1 MMNFTIFRKIT
12 LFLGDIFLLFLSL
25 IITLIIGFGQSLS
38 ETIVWQHISPFSLL
52 FIIWIIVFVIFD
64 FYELDMLKSGF
75 PLTIKIGLGL
85 LTCLIIGIIFFYL
98 IPTFGVSPKSNLLT
112 LILVLWALLILWRK
126 IALSLFSSYFQN
138 RVAIIGLTEES
149 KKLALAFKNN
159 PQMGYNLIEIIPVQN
174 ISLLSQKIK
183 EFKLN
188 TIILA
193 KNLSSET
200 ELDLAL
206 YKCLPLKINFLN
218 LAQAYEIA
226 FQKIPL
232 DFVEYVWFL
241 ENLKEGKKKLYDK
254 TKRFTDIL
262 LGSFFFLITL
272 PFWLLIAIFIK
283 IDSKGSIFYR
293 QKRVGKDGD
302 EFWLIKFRS
311 MKNKAEENGAVWA
324 QKNDS
329 RITRLGKFL
338 RASHLD
344 ELPQML
350 NIVKGDISLVGPRP
364 ERPEFVRDLEKRIPH
379 YHLRHLIKPGF
390 TGWAQIKFR
399 YCRSIQDSFEKLQYD
414 LYYIKNRSPFLDLL
428 ILLKTFQLFFK
439 REQ

>member
-1 MMNFTIFRKIT
+1 
-12 LFLGDIFLLFLSL
+12 
-25 IITLIIGFGQSLS
+25 
-38 ETIVWQHISPFSLL
+38 
-52 FIIWIIVFVIFD
+52 
-64 FYELDMLKSGF
+64 MLKSGF
-75 PLTIKIGLGL
+75 SLTIKIGIGL
-85 LTCLIIGIIFFYL
+85 LVCLIIGIIFFYL
-98 IPTFGVSPKSNLLT
+98 IPYFGVNPKTNLLT
-112 LILVLWALLILWRK
+112 LILILWALLILWRK
-126 IALSLFSSYFQN
+126 IALNLFSSRFQN

-149 KKLALAFKNN
+149 KNLALAFKKN

-174 ISLLSQKIK
+174 ISLLSKKIK

-188 TIILA
+188 TIIIA
-193 KNLSSET
+193 KNLSSEA

-218 LAQAYEIA
+218 LAQAYEIV

-262 LGSFFFLITL
+262 FGSSLLLITL

-283 IDSKGSIFYR
+283 IDSKGSVFYK
-293 QKRVGKDGD
+293 QKRVGKDGN

-311 MKNKAEENGAVWA
+311 MQDKAEQNEAVWA
-324 QKNDS
+324 QEKDP
-329 RITRLGKFL
+329 RRTRVGQFL
-338 RASHLD
+338 RSSHLD
-344 ELPQML
+344 ELPQMF
-350 NIVKGDISLVGPRP
+350 NIIKGDISLIGPRP
-364 ERPEFVRDLEKRIPH
+364 ERPEFVKELEKQIPH

-390 TGWAQIKFR
+390 TGWAQTKFHYGR
-399 YCRSIQDSFEKLQYD
+399 TIQDSFEKFQYD

-428 ILLKTFQLFFK
+428 VFLKTFQLFFK
-439 REQ
+439 KE

>member
-1 MMNFTIFRKIT
+1 MINFTIFRKIT
-12 LFLGDIFLLFLSL
+12 LFLGDLFLLYIAL
-25 IITLIIGFGQSLS
+25 IITLIIGFGQSIS
-38 ETIVWQHISPFSLL
+38 EAIIQQHILPFSLL
-52 FIIWIIVFVIFD
+52 FIIWITIFFIFD

-75 PLTIKIGLGL
+75 SLTIKIGLGL
-85 LTCLIIGIIFFYL
+85 LTCLIIGIMFFYL
-98 IPTFGVSPKSNLLT
+98 VPSFGVSPKSNLL
-112 LILVLWALLILWRK
+112 ILVFILWALLILWRK
-126 IALSLFSSYFQN
+126 IALNLFSSYFQN

-149 KKLALAFKNN
+149 KKLALAFKKN

-254 TKRFTDIL
+254 TKRLADIFF
-262 LGSFFFLITL
+262 GSFFLLATI
-272 PFWLLIAIFIK
+272 PFWLLVAILIK
-283 IDSKGSIFYR
+283 IDSSGSVFYK
-293 QKRVGKDGD
+293 QKRVGKDGN
-302 EFWLIKFRS
+302 EFWLLKFRS
-311 MKNKAEENGAVWA
+311 MKNNAEENGAVWA
-324 QKNDS
+324 EKNDS

-350 NIVKGDISLVGPRP
+350 NIIKGDISLIGPRP
-364 ERPEFVRDLEKRIPH
+364 ERPEFVQTLEKQIPH

-399 YCRSIQDSFEKLQYD
+399 YGRTVMDSFEKFQYD
-414 LYYIKNRSPFLDLL
+414 LYYIKNRSFFLDLL
-428 ILLKTFQLFFK
+428 SLLKTFQLFFK
-439 REQ
+439 N

>member
-1 MMNFTIFRKIT
+1 MINFTIFRKIT
-12 LFLGDIFLLFLSL
+12 LFSGDLFLLFLSL

-38 ETIVWQHISPFSLL
+38 ETIIWQHILPFSLL
-52 FIIWIIVFVIFD
+52 FIIWIIIFVIFD

-75 PLTIKIGLGL
+75 SLTIKIGIGL
-85 LTCLIIGIIFFYL
+85 LVCLIIGIIFFYL
-98 IPTFGVSPKSNLLT
+98 IPYFGVNPKTNLLT
-112 LILVLWALLILWRK
+112 LIFILWILLIIWRK
-126 IALSLFSSYFQN
+126 IALNLFSSYFQN

-149 KKLALAFKNN
+149 KNLALAFKKN

-174 ISLLSQKIK
+174 ISLLSKKIK

-188 TIILA
+188 TIIIA
-193 KNLSSET
+193 KNLSSEA

-218 LAQAYEIA
+218 LAQAYEIV

-262 LGSFFFLITL
+262 FGSSLLLITL

-283 IDSKGSIFYR
+283 IDSKGSVFYK
-293 QKRVGKDGD
+293 QKRVGKDGN

-311 MKNKAEENGAVWA
+311 MQDKAEQNEAVWA
-324 QKNDS
+324 QEKDP
-329 RITRLGKFL
+329 RRTRVGQFL
-338 RASHLD
+338 RSSHLD
-344 ELPQML
+344 ELPQMF
-350 NIVKGDISLVGPRP
+350 NIIKGDISLIGPRP
-364 ERPEFVRDLEKRIPH
+364 ERPEFVKELEKQIPH

-390 TGWAQIKFR
+390 TGWAQTKFHYGR
-399 YCRSIQDSFEKLQYD
+399 TIQDSFEKFQYD

-428 ILLKTFQLFFK
+428 VFLKTFQLFFK
-439 REQ
+439 KE

>member
-1 MMNFTIFRKIT
+1 MINFTIFRKIT
-12 LFLGDIFLLFLSL
+12 LFSGDLFLLFLSL

-38 ETIVWQHISPFSLL
+38 ETIIWQHILPFSLL
-52 FIIWIIVFVIFD
+52 FIIWIIIFVIFD

-75 PLTIKIGLGL
+75 SLTIKIGIGL
-85 LTCLIIGIIFFYL
+85 LVCLIIGIIFFYL
-98 IPTFGVSPKSNLLT
+98 IPYFGVNPKTNLLT
-112 LILVLWALLILWRK
+112 LIFILWILLIIWRK
-126 IALSLFSSYFQN
+126 IALNLFSSYFQN

-149 KKLALAFKNN
+149 KNLALAFKKN

-174 ISLLSQKIK
+174 ISLLSKKIK

-188 TIILA
+188 TIIVA
-193 KNLSSET
+193 KNLSSEA

-218 LAQAYEIA
+218 LAQAYEIV

-262 LGSFFFLITL
+262 FGSSLLLITL

-283 IDSKGSIFYR
+283 IDSKGSVFYK
-293 QKRVGKDGD
+293 QKRVGKDGN

-311 MKNKAEENGAVWA
+311 MQDKAEQNEAVWA
-324 QKNDS
+324 QEKDP
-329 RITRLGKFL
+329 RRTRVGQFL
-338 RASHLD
+338 RSSHLD
-344 ELPQML
+344 
-350 NIVKGDISLVGPRP
+350 
-364 ERPEFVRDLEKRIPH
+364 
-379 YHLRHLIKPGF
+379 
-390 TGWAQIKFR
+390 
-399 YCRSIQDSFEKLQYD
+399 
-414 LYYIKNRSPFLDLL
+414 
-428 ILLKTFQLFFK
+428 
-439 REQ
+439 